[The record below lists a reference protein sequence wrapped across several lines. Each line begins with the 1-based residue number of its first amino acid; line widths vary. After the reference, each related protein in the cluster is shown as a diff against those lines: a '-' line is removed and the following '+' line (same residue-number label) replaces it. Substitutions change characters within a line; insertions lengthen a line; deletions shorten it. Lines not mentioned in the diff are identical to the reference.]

1 MLIKFLR
8 NALGYIIVVCD
19 LITRGFPLKRT
30 PQAQAQ
36 INAAVQSLT
45 LYHFRACPFCVKV
58 RRTMYKLD
66 LPIAKKSVTQGS
78 PFRSELEQGGGKVK
92 VPCLRID
99 HESDET
105 QWLYESK
112 AIIAYLKSTFPAS

>member
-8 NALGYIIVVCD
+8 NALGYIIVLGD
-19 LITRGFPLKRT
+19 LMTRGFPTKR
-30 PQAQAQ
+30 PPEAQQ
-36 INAAVQSLT
+36 QVNAAAQRLT

-78 PFRSELEQGGGKVK
+78 PFRSELEQGGGAVK
-92 VPCLRID
+92 VPCLRIE
-99 HESDET
+99 HEQGET
-105 QWLYESK
+105 QWLYESS
-112 AIIAYLKSTFPAS
+112 AIIAYLKNTFSPS